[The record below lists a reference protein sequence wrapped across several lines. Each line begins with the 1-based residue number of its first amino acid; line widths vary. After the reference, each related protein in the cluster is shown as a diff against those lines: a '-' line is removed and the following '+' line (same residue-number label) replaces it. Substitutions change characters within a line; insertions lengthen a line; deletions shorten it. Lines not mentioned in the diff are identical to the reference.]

1 MIIKLKNH
9 ASLAEVDTLSQDL
22 LDQGFS
28 FETVQGD
35 AHTVMH
41 VLGDTTTFDEKKLYA
56 YDCVDRVFSLQD
68 PFVRTHK
75 DRTKTKTTIRLGS
88 ITVGRDLFVIGG
100 PCSVESESQ
109 IHKSARL
116 VKEAGAHALRG
127 GAYKPRTSPYAFQG
141 LGEKG
146 LRWLSEA
153 AKAHGLISVSEI
165 VDKADLALFDKHV
178 DVIQVGARNMQNF
191 DLLKALGNSAKP
203 ILLKRGFGNTVEEW
217 LMSAEYVM
225 NHGNDQIMLCE
236 RGIRTFEPHTRA
248 TLDLSSVLA
257 IRELSHL
264 PVIVDPSHA
273 AGKYAYVDG
282 LAKAALAV
290 GADGLMI
297 EVHPNPVRAFSDGA
311 QSLKPEKFS
320 RLMDALRALDD
331 TLKKNA

>member
-1 MIIKLKNH
+1 MIIKLKKN
-9 ASLAEVDTLSQDL
+9 ASLGDVETLSQDL
-22 LDQGFS
+22 LDQGFT
-28 FETVQGD
+28 FETVQNKS
-35 AHTVMH
+35 HTVLH
-41 VLGDTTTFDEKKLYA
+41 VLGDTTTFDERKLYA
-56 YDCVDRVFSLQD
+56 YDCVDRVVSLDD

-75 DRTKTKTTIRLGS
+75 DDRREKTTVQLGR
-88 ITVGRDLFVIGG
+88 ITVGRDLFVVAG
-100 PCSVESESQ
+100 PCSVESEAQ
-109 IHKSARL
+109 IHESARI
-116 VKEAGAHALRG
+116 VKAAGAHALRG

-146 LRWLSEA
+146 LRMLSHA
-153 AKAHGLISVSEI
+153 AKANGLISVSEI
-165 VDKADLALFDKHV
+165 VAKEDLPLFEELI

-191 DLLKALGNSAKP
+191 DLLKALGKSTKP

-217 LMSAEYVM
+217 LMSAEYLM
-225 NHGNDQIMLCE
+225 NHGNDQIILCE
-236 RGIRTFEPHTRA
+236 RGIRSFEPHTRS

-273 AGKYAYVDG
+273 AGKYAYVEG

-320 RLMDALRALDD
+320 RLMETLMSLDEA
-331 TLKKNA
+331 LKKDD